1 MSPLSKVKEL
11 LKGDVD
17 HLKERANQSFFRHL
31 NDKQAMHYE
40 HQLKQKEAIKKAHG
54 SKTAEESIDPIG
66 YYENRYFPYGFDDP
80 SKVLHFHPHHY
91 NAKGEVINE
100 EAAVNPGYLN

>member
-17 HLKERANQSFFRHL
+17 RLKERANQSYFRHL
-31 NDKQAMHYE
+31 DEKSAKLYE
-40 HQLKQKEAIKKAHG
+40 QSLQRAQKK
-54 SKTAEESIDPIG
+54 SKDTAQPEHIDPIG

-80 SKVLHFHPHHY
+80 NKVLHFHPHHY
-91 NAKGEVINE
+91 NAKGEVI
-100 EAAVNPGYLN
+100 